1 MTYLKEWNDPAFSEV
16 AHFLVANGVKMPLL
30 ERIGLYERGSEKL
43 FQRYIRENH
52 LKPARGREAT
62 SVSIRDKSVRKHLLT
77 AICLY
82 HRQDLAAASMQ
93 GTLPRAI
100 VNAYRYFQIVHN
112 TIENGTKLTLERF
125 ILAVTSEGYRS
136 IVIETCSVCAGKYI
150 RSSSET
156 TDVYGC
162 ISCEEGTKPLFTGL
176 IPTREQAK
184 RVA

>member
-16 AHFLVANGVKMPLL
+16 AHFLVENGVKLPLL
-30 ERIGLYERGSEKL
+30 ERIGLYKSGNEKL
-43 FQRYIRENH
+43 FQRYIRENR
-52 LKPARGREAT
+52 LRPARGREAT

-82 HRQDLAAASMQ
+82 HRQDLAAASIQ

-100 VNAYRYFQIVHN
+100 VNAYKYFQIVHN
-112 TIENGTKLTLERF
+112 TAENGTKLTLERF
-125 ILAVTSEGYRS
+125 ILAVTSDDYTS
-136 IVIETCSVCAGKYI
+136 IAIETCSTCAGKYI
-150 RSSSET
+150 RSSCET

-176 IPTREQAK
+176 MKHREPVK